1 MVGAPDFEVEG
12 GDGTVGGGDVGIEVS
27 FGHIFWEG
35 FAPFCELYERLRS
48 RLGNHQKFTMG
59 GQDGCKY
66 GLGFLKGESRAGYEG
81 LQESTVAVI
90 VLAVSIVGHFV
101 SLRTAKSRQS

>member
-12 GDGTVGGGDVGIEVS
+12 RDGTVSGGDVGIEVS
-27 FGHIFWEG
+27 FCHIFWEG
-35 FAPFCELYERLRS
+35 FAPFCVLYQRLRS
-48 RLGNHQKFTMG
+48 KLGNHQRFTMG
-59 GQDGCKY
+59 GQDGRKY
-66 GLGFLKGESRAGYEG
+66 GLGFLIGESRAGYEG

-101 SLRTAKSRQS
+101 VLRTAMSTQS